1 MNPFYPQQW
10 RLQSIAAIEKRKIM
24 FSFLNEFPQIFAER
38 LYDEPNIGSKFFKQG
53 SQGKRG
59 VTY

>member
-1 MNPFYPQQW
+1 
-10 RLQSIAAIEKRKIM
+10 M